1 MSLIKDNTK
10 MRKEIPNRMMSATF
24 ALPIDERRVVGIVN
38 YMASD
43 TGITP
48 MAFWVKLKPT
58 DSYLDRELR
67 ASGKLISRCLQNG
80 ESLKDLVETL
90 SQDNVI
96 GQMAN
101 YLHKNMEDIIMG
113 KQSRDKFPYSIECK
127 NQERVNVWNA
137 YDQASENCKGYE
149 PLVVIKKNRTKPLVV
164 IDAEHFVKLFDER

>member
-38 YMASD
+38 YIASD

-113 KQSRDKFPYSIECK
+113 RPLDKKVRMLSTDPYAMKE
-127 NQERVNVWNA
+127 
-137 YDQASENCKGYE
+137 
-149 PLVVIKKNRTKPLVV
+149 
-164 IDAEHFVKLFDER
+164 